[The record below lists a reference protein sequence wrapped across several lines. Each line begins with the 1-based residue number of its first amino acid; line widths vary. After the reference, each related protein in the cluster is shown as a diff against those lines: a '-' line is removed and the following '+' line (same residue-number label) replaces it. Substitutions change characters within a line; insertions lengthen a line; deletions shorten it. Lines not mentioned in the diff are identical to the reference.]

1 MTANPPSNKRK
12 LNMKYFILYLGLLT
26 TNVASSKSSVGTPFT
41 RWTAKEKTQYM
52 RYCMENLQTH
62 GRYPVERAYNRCL
75 CITEHM
81 SLNQPFKR
89 AHLYHVIVSERFTC
103 PP

>member
-1 MTANPPSNKRK
+1 
-12 LNMKYFILYLGLLT
+12 MKKVILMGLFT
-26 TNVASSKSSVGTPFT
+26 IMAVAFGKSSKDEPYKKWST
-41 RWTAKEKTQYM
+41 KEKTEYM

-62 GRYPVERAYNRCL
+62 GHYPVERAYNRCL